1 MPHIIIEHSLNSFKA
16 QNTAN
21 LLKEIHHVV
30 ETSNLF
36 NRDNIKI
43 RLHKVDDFLL
53 DCEYQHFIH
62 VQCRVHIGRTQNQQ
76 QELTT
81 RLVDSLAKFARPQ
94 TVITCEI
101 VEMNRDS
108 YRKAIIN

>member
-43 RLHKVDDFLL
+43 RLH
-53 DCEYQHFIH
+53 
-62 VQCRVHIGRTQNQQ
+62 
-76 QELTT
+76 
-81 RLVDSLAKFARPQ
+81 
-94 TVITCEI
+94 
-101 VEMNRDS
+101 
-108 YRKAIIN
+108 